1 MHAHVAVAENG
12 GIRISNMPVPQD
24 TPALTGRRLRRLWL
38 APIVPGLL
46 ALRCVALL
54 LVGW

>member
-1 MHAHVAVAENG
+1 MG
-12 GIRISNMPVPQD
+12 GTRISNMPVPQD
-24 TPALTGRRLRRLWL
+24 IPVLTGRRLRRLWL
-38 APIVPGLL
+38 APSAPGLL